1 LSDLLGNQ
9 LGLLDLLKYST
20 VQIGFG
26 NRMSAKNS
34 SYKDYWKPSFDK
46 ENSLFIRKFKPRD
59 LAEALEIDREVF
71 GGYDPSIFATFY
83 EYHSNTTLV
92 ALIDGKVV
100 GFVLGFKHTFL
111 EGRIFWLAVRPAYRS
126 LGIATK
132 LLASVLN
139 NFKQMGAMSATL
151 EVRVSNRR
159 AQNLYSGLG
168 FHMTGFFPNYYSDGE
183 MALIMKKRL

>member
-1 LSDLLGNQ
+1 MNIILILPCSLNRWKGGRFRAWLRAYISRRKDLL
-9 LGLLDLLKYST
+9 
-20 VQIGFG
+20 
-26 NRMSAKNS
+26 A
-34 SYKDYWKPSFDK
+34 
-46 ENSLFIRKFKPRD
+46 
-59 LAEALEIDREVF
+59 
-71 GGYDPSIFATFY
+71 
-83 EYHSNTTLV
+83 
-92 ALIDGKVV
+92 
-100 GFVLGFKHTFL
+100 
-111 EGRIFWLAVRPAYRS
+111 AVRPAYRS

-159 AQNLYSGLG
+159 AQNLYSGMG